1 MVRTELSRRRFVK
14 VSLALMTSI
23 GLTSFAAVGQAKTP
37 ADGIAALYTTLIGT
51 MQQAQQLGVKGRYE
65 RLASVLSSAYDIPFM
80 AQMAVGRSWGT
91 LNPAQQA
98 GIVDALTRM
107 MIANYAN
114 QFDGFS
120 GERFEIV
127 QTVDRAPADKLVK
140 TRIIQSN
147 GKSVPLDYLMRNNG
161 QGWRIVDVYL
171 DGTIS
176 ELASRRAEFSSI
188 LKSGGPDA
196 LISSLRR
203 QGDKL
208 LAGA

>member
-1 MVRTELSRRRFVK
+1 
-14 VSLALMTSI
+14 
-23 GLTSFAAVGQAKTP
+23 
-37 ADGIAALYTTLIGT
+37 
-51 MQQAQQLGVKGRYE
+51 
-65 RLASVLSSAYDIPFM
+65 
-80 AQMAVGRSWGT
+80 
-91 LNPAQQA
+91 
-98 GIVDALTRM
+98 
-107 MIANYAN
+107 
-114 QFDGFS
+114 
-120 GERFEIV
+120 
-127 QTVDRAPADKLVK
+127 VK

-147 GKSVPLDYLMRNNG
+147 GKGVPLDYLMRNSG
-161 QGWRIVDVYL
+161 GGWKIVDVYL